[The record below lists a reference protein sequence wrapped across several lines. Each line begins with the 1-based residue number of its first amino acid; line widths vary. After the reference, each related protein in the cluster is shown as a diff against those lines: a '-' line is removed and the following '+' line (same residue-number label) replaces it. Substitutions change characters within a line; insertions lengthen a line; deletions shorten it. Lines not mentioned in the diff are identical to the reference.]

1 MSNEPK
7 YTFKILTLGES
18 GVGKTC
24 ILRRFV
30 ENKFLKNHLATI
42 GIDFRAKTIQINGY
56 EVKLKIWDTAGEE
69 RFRNITNQ
77 YYKGADG
84 IVLIFDI
91 TDQNTFD
98 KIQDWMNQINSNTQT
113 NEIGLVLIGNK
124 KDLENNRTVTYK
136 DGEALGK
143 ELGIKYFETS
153 ALTGEGIKEAFEH
166 VTKEILKKKNLEND
180 ENGGVMLNMN
190 QKKNQ
195 KDSGC
200 C

>member
-1 MSNEPK
+1 LIRFTDDTFSDS
-7 YTFKILTLGES
+7 YVTTIGVDFKI
-18 GVGKTC
+18 
-24 ILRRFV
+24 
-30 ENKFLKNHLATI
+30 
-42 GIDFRAKTIQINGY
+42 KTIDIDSKSC
-56 EVKLKIWDTAGEE
+56 KLQIWDTAGQE